1 MKLVSENTLDQI
13 VERFDDSEAAY
24 EKAIV
29 DFEKAQPILLSY
41 LFSEEFEVFTADEK
55 EFMLMLSTII
65 YTAVKE
71 ENGDIPLID
80 ETAIADAEEANWAKL
95 EDLSSKRFN
104 ERLDV
109 FFQDYEQEDLLAFVE
124 DALAED
130 EEDPIVT
137 KEAREPMFVT
147 LKTVVD
153 CLTKDK

>member
-1 MKLVSENTLDQI
+1 MKLVSENIVDQI

-24 EKAIV
+24 EKAIE
-29 DFEKAQPILLSY
+29 DFEKTQPILLSY
-41 LFSEEFEVFTADEK
+41 LFSEDFEAFTPDEK

-71 ENGDIPLID
+71 ENGDIPIVD
-80 ETAIADAEEANWAKL
+80 EKAIADAEESNWAKL
-95 EDLSSKRFN
+95 EDLNSKRFN

-109 FFQDYEQEDLLAFVE
+109 FFQDYDQEDLLAFVE

-147 LKTVVD
+147 LKTVID
-153 CLTKDK
+153 CLTKEK

>member
-1 MKLVSENTLDQI
+1 MKLVSENIVDQI

-24 EKAIV
+24 EQAIE
-29 DFEKAQPILLSY
+29 DFEKTQPILLSY
-41 LFSEEFEVFTADEK
+41 LFSEDFEAFTPDEK

-71 ENGDIPLID
+71 ENGDIPIVD
-80 ETAIADAEEANWAKL
+80 EKAIADAEESNWAKL
-95 EDLSSKRFN
+95 EDLNSKRFN

-109 FFQDYEQEDLLAFVE
+109 FFQDYDQEDLLAFVE

-147 LKTVVD
+147 LKTVID
-153 CLTKDK
+153 CLTKEK

>member
-24 EKAIV
+24 EKAIE

-41 LFSEEFEVFTADEK
+41 LFSEEFEAFMPDEK
-55 EFMLMLSTII
+55 EYMLMLSTII

-71 ENGDIPLID
+71 ENGDIPMVD
-80 ETAIADAEEANWAKL
+80 EKVIADAEESNWAKL
-95 EDLSSKRFN
+95 EDLNSKRFN

-109 FFQDYEQEDLLAFVE
+109 FFQDYDQEDLLAFVE

-147 LKTVVD
+147 LKTVID
-153 CLTKDK
+153 CLTKEK

>member
-24 EKAIV
+24 EKAIE

-41 LFSEEFEVFTADEK
+41 LFSEEFEAFMPDEK
-55 EFMLMLSTII
+55 EYMLMLSTII

-71 ENGDIPLID
+71 ENDDIPMVD
-80 ETAIADAEEANWAKL
+80 EKVIADAEESNWAKL

-109 FFQDYEQEDLLAFVE
+109 FFQDYDQEDLLAFVE

-147 LKTVVD
+147 LKTVID
-153 CLTKDK
+153 CLTKEK